1 MIYSRSAEY
10 AIRAFVYLARV
21 PEGKYAMARQIAGET
36 GVPAHF
42 LAKILQQLA
51 RHGYLKSSKG
61 PTGGFSLGR
70 AAQSI
75 SLLDLVDAVDG
86 VADYKRCLGGM
97 TECSDEAACGLHD
110 SWKQMRSSILHYLEQ
125 TSIAAVADS
134 LDLKRR
140 ALASVAAAGSVAPRA
155 RKSRR

>member
-1 MIYSRSAEY
+1 MIYSKSAEY

-21 PEGKYAMARQIAGET
+21 PEGKYAMAKQIADET

-70 AAQSI
+70 SPETV
-75 SLLDLVDAVDG
+75 SLFDVVDAVDG

-97 TECSDEAACGLHD
+97 TECSDETACGLHD
-110 SWKQMRSSILHYLEQ
+110 SWKLMRTSILSYMQE
-125 TSIAAVADS
+125 TSIAAIADS
-134 LDLKRR
+134 LDQKRR
-140 ALASVAAAGSVAPRA
+140 ALTKIGQPASPSSRPR
-155 RKSRR
+155 KTKN